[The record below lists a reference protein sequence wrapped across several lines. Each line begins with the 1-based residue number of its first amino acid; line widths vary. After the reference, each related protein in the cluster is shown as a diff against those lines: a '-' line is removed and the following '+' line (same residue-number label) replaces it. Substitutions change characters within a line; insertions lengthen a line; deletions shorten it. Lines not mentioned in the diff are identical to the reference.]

1 MKTTFIVLL
10 QCIKTNQTLN
20 KLIVLAI
27 IVTIGFPYNIQN
39 LFLEPKLNL
48 LIQIIKFDVY
58 NLIAKTI
65 LQKYYGLN

>member
-39 LFLEPKLNL
+39 LFLEPRIKFTYSELLNL
-48 LIQIIKFDVY
+48 MYII
-58 NLIAKTI
+58 
-65 LQKYYGLN
+65 